1 MLHRRGARQAD
12 TKAALQRTKK
22 IRCDIIIMPAAEGEE
37 GNTAYPQGLCA
48 HCKQAGSE
56 CTFFMPITETRFKKK
71 LAAEAEAA
79 GSAGTGT
86 PPPPSTA
93 PQPVKEKDSSA
104 RKKEKKSQSQARAVA
119 VTQPPSP
126 MTITVPHLRAGQSG
140 QPVRDRSGRIEG
152 PTSISFLLHSTAALP
167 RTSVEDFD
175 LRNHQTWQMV
185 SDDGDGVIR
194 VFNPPASASFKHYSG
209 EQQDSDDPSPNPSN
223 GIDHRPV
230 LSAQL
235 ISNLINSYFDNVAP
249 LFPVVTKN
257 DFIREG
263 NPPPLL
269 LYAMA
274 GVASAS
280 RGVSG
285 EVFNAIRGII
295 NGIIRTN
302 DILSDASMSHVQALL
317 VLTLVGDLH
326 AQPVATA
333 VSATITRVSTAVR
346 MAQLLGLHRE
356 SDASSES
363 PEEMASIEMRRR
375 VWAGCVIM
383 DRWCG
388 VTLGLP
394 LMIDITDCDCLL
406 LSPYELLPGK
416 GVQWDVLGPQPYS
429 HLAEHL
435 KLVILLGRVM
445 KLIYSPIGLSQT
457 SDDQLEALIADVE
470 AWRAGLPPHLR
481 YVGTQSSSGA
491 GLLHMS
497 HCALQFLFWRPFMR
511 LSYSLPAHLKR
522 IAMTIERWSA
532 LVQWSRESIAWLERN
547 EESLDHVFIVPY
559 TITNCALIQYHTWIR
574 RRDPDSL
581 ASLEII
587 KKTVT
592 RWETA
597 VRPDHMSMRRKTVEV
612 MSLLYEAAKK
622 AHAPE
627 NEENT
632 YALNPTTG
640 VKRRDKSMFKNVVW
654 QKDESRPGRGVFV
667 ATDKAV
673 ESEMPKDIP
682 AGLVIVAP
690 AKQPSKEPDTVEPP
704 PGPNANLNPAL
715 NSSATNGTSDPMLL
729 NMLDGTVDQSL
740 EQAAMMDQTLLD
752 GLPTGFDWAAWNEY
766 FDRFGFPN
774 MDASGTPQAAQLGG
788 FSF

>member
-1 MLHRRGARQAD
+1 
-12 TKAALQRTKK
+12 
-22 IRCDIIIMPAAEGEE
+22 MPAAEGEE

-71 LAAEAEAA
+71 LAAEAAEAA
-79 GSAGTGT
+79 GTGSESGGAA
-86 PPPPSTA
+86 PSQSVA
-93 PQPVKEKDSSA
+93 KEKDVSSA
-104 RKKEKKSQSQARAVA
+104 RKKERKSQAKAA
-119 VTQPPSP
+119 PPALTAAAEAPSP
-126 MTITVPHLRAGQSG
+126 ITITVPHLRAGQSG
-140 QPVRDRSGRIEG
+140 QPVRDRAGRIEG

-194 VFNPPASASFKHYSG
+194 VFNPPASASFKHSSG
-209 EQQDSDDPSPNPSN
+209 EYQDGDDPSRNPSS

-470 AWRAGLPPHLR
+470 AWRAGLPSHLQ

-522 IAMTIERWSA
+522 IAMTVERWTA
-532 LVQWSRESIAWLERN
+532 LVQWSRESIDWLERN

-574 RRDPDSL
+574 RRDPESL
-581 ASLEII
+581 ASLEKI

-627 NEENT
+627 NNEENT

-640 VKRRDKSMFKNVVW
+640 VRRRDKSMFKNVVW

-667 ATDKAV
+667 ATNKV
-673 ESEMPKDIP
+673 LETEMPKDIP
-682 AGLVIVAP
+682 EGLVIVAP
-690 AKQPSKEPDTVEPP
+690 AKQSQPEDTSEGAAAAEPP
-704 PGPNANLNPAL
+704 PAPNANLNPAL
-715 NSSATNGTSDPMLL
+715 NAASVNGGASDPMLL
-729 NMLDGTVDQSL
+729 NMLDGTAANQSL

-774 MDASGTPQAAQLGG
+774 MDGGGGLIGGGGTPATGQQQIGG